1 MVSLRRI
8 FVSALAPMLL
18 LLINSN
24 VKADPVYGTPVPT
37 ANFSGS
43 RTESAGNIVTGGNYS
58 SDNKNFTITWNITLN
73 SGVYTYTYT
82 FTGFGSPDL
91 SHFILDLT
99 DNCVDGDKQ
108 TKDAKCVYNV
118 SGGVGDLD
126 WGTFG
131 PGPSNPGFPSGS
143 SITGVKFDNLD
154 DAGSGFSV
162 TFNSLRAPMW
172 GDFYVEG
179 GNNSFA
185 YNAGLSNHSSDDVNK
200 FIAVPDSR
208 TAVPEPATLLLL
220 GSGLAGIGAG
230 LRRRR

>member
-1 MVSLRRI
+1 MVSSRRI
-8 FVSALAPMLL
+8 FVSTLAPMLL
-18 LLINSN
+18 LLISSN

-43 RTESAGNIVTGGNYS
+43 RTESAGNIVTGGSYG
-58 SDNKNFTITWNITLN
+58 SDKMNFTITWNITLN

-82 FTGFGSPDL
+82 FTGFDSPDL

-99 DNCVDGDKQ
+99 DNCVSNPDE
-108 TKDAKCVYNV
+108 ARCVYDV
-118 SGGVGDLD
+118 SSDNGGVGDLEWD
-126 WGTFG
+126 TFG

-143 SITGVKFDNLD
+143 SITGVKFDDLN

-162 TFNSLRAPMW
+162 TFKSLRAPMW
-172 GDFYVEG
+172 GDFYVKG
-179 GNNSFA
+179 GKSSYA

-200 FIAVPDSR
+200 FIAVPDTR

-220 GSGLAGIGAG
+220 GSGLAGIGAS